1 MTFVPFVLAFIRYKI
16 NFDTRKWIKWIDSF
30 SPLDIWYIINE
41 DKKVEN
47 KVDFEDKL
55 NKIKEMDEKL
65 EKI

>member
-1 MTFVPFVLAFIRYKI
+1 LAFVRYKI
-16 NFDTRKWIKWIDSF
+16 NFDTRKWIKWVDSF
-30 SPLDIWYIINE
+30 SLLDIWYIVNE

-55 NKIKEMDEKL
+55 NKMREMDEKL

>member
-1 MTFVPFVLAFIRYKI
+1 LAFIRYKI
-16 NFDTRKWIKWIDSF
+16 NFDTRKWTKWIDSF
-30 SPLDIWYIINE
+30 SLLDIWYIVNE

-55 NKIKEMDEKL
+55 NKMKEMDEKL